1 MCNSKCYDTISII
14 VSLVLGV
21 IFAILVFCFPS
32 LFFLGILFGFLLSIA
47 ALFLLTITASSLLR
61 QDKRL
66 NDCICATGKRL
77 LIPALLLLAAA
88 MIAFIF
94 LTLCIATFITYPI
107 LTFILYTLITY
118 TFFSLYCFLACLIEA
133 GCHHCG
139 CEDYCTLDKVCIGT
153 HEADPTVDQCTD
165 CLSFVKK

>member
-1 MCNSKCYDTISII
+1 M
-14 VSLVLGV
+14 
-21 IFAILVFCFPS
+21 
-32 LFFLGILFGFLLSIA
+32 LFRS
-47 ALFLLTITASSLLR
+47 
-61 QDKRL
+61 
-66 NDCICATGKRL
+66 ICATGKRL

-139 CEDYCTLDKVCIGT
+139 CE
-153 HEADPTVDQCTD
+153 E
-165 CLSFVKK
+165 

>member
-32 LFFLGILFGFLLSIA
+32 LFFLGILFGFLLR
-47 ALFLLTITASSLLR
+47 ITASSLLR

-139 CEDYCTLDKVCIGT
+139 CE
-153 HEADPTVDQCTD
+153 E
-165 CLSFVKK
+165 

>member
-77 LIPALLLLAAA
+77 LIPALPLLAAA

-139 CEDYCTLDKVCIGT
+139 CE
-153 HEADPTVDQCTD
+153 E
-165 CLSFVKK
+165 

>member
-118 TFFSLYCFLACLIEA
+118 TCLLYTSPSPR
-133 GCHHCG
+133 
-139 CEDYCTLDKVCIGT
+139 D
-153 HEADPTVDQCTD
+153 
-165 CLSFVKK
+165 

>member
-32 LFFLGILFGFLLSIA
+32 LFFLVSIA

-107 LTFILYTLITY
+107 LTFILYTLIAY

-139 CEDYCTLDKVCIGT
+139 CE
-153 HEADPTVDQCTD
+153 E
-165 CLSFVKK
+165 